1 MNMGYI
7 KVKGD
12 YLFYFVRCEHR
23 NASHLQQKKHAQI
36 FNQDGHLILKYFQP
50 GIEIYTFFQHLELQ
64 EFKKY
69 IVVKNA
75 HFYVKCLKKSSFICV
90 NKLKIG
96 NYYAKV

>member
-7 KVKGD
+7 KVKGE

-23 NASHLQQKKHAQI
+23 NASHSQHKKHAQI

-50 GIEIYTFFQHLELQ
+50 GIEKYTFFQYLELQ

-75 HFYVKCLKKSSFICV
+75 HFCLAKKRGDSFDFLQQI
-90 NKLKIG
+90 
-96 NYYAKV
+96 